1 MTSSSGYTVIQRFR
15 WPEIRLHVWLLVN
28 LASSTTCLGIFS
40 WFLFVQTQL
49 SVSTPWVFPFMV
61 ATAGLGLLFV
71 FFMLFLI
78 QRGMLLPDIIILGCF
93 VLFVL
98 WLTGLIGTSIEL
110 YGTAANVNSNCQSY
124 VVNMP
129 SKGPS
134 INTLAWLTQITI
146 CNCWKTAFAFELV
159 STVFYIWMLIISFQV
174 RRGFFL
180 K

>member
-1 MTSSSGYTVIQRFR
+1 
-15 WPEIRLHVWLLVN
+15 
-28 LASSTTCLGIFS
+28 
-40 WFLFVQTQL
+40 
-49 SVSTPWVFPFMV
+49 MV

-78 QRGMLLPDIIILGCF
+78 QRGLLLPDIIILGCF

-98 WLTGLIGTSIEL
+98 WLTGLIGTAIEL
-110 YGTAANVNSNCQSY
+110 YGTEANVNSNCQNY

-159 STVFYIWMLIISFQV
+159 STIFYIWMLIISFQV
-174 RRGFFL
+174 RGGFFL